1 VGQGR
6 GVQGH
11 QGIDALL
18 NCELSKHAIIWRTGS
33 FFPLLFDRVLS
44 WRSARINL
52 EAKNGPSVW
61 WCSSRPYLLFDR
73 LSIGLY
79 MNFFE
84 RTMEEKNYLTQMG
97 IFSGRLV
104 TDAHSNRHLFT
115 HTGGLPSCTSS

>member
-1 VGQGR
+1 LRAEQAR
-6 GVQGH
+6 DH
-11 QGIDALL
+11 LENWI
-18 NCELSKHAIIWRTGS
+18 
-33 FFPLLFDRVLS
+33 FFPSLIRSSPFLAERADQFSDEEWPLRVVVFFPAIFVV
-44 WRSARINL
+44 R
-52 EAKNGPSVW
+52 
-61 WCSSRPYLLFDR
+61 YFDR

-79 MNFFE
+79 MNLFE